1 LRTSNPK
8 EPCRVRVCRPFARG
22 NYILLASKAP
32 NFIVPA
38 AEWATNFPL
47 KPYVAKLVPKR
58 PEFLLKGPPG
68 AAYSTLAR

>member
-1 LRTSNPK
+1 
-8 EPCRVRVCRPFARG
+8 VRVCRPFARG